1 MNSIL
6 NRESLRV
13 EIVTLDDNTKGIFI
27 PLETAVKIFN
37 LLPLKDFG
45 IITTDVKEELN
56 ISLSDSFISSLET
69 FINHPYELYKTS
81 RYIGVRSQPENPN
94 YRKKTG
100 IYAIYNSN
108 KKELSLSTHSSIIA
122 YNDVFP
128 DGFDP
133 DGIPNSWSSISKN
146 IISQFFWVKDV
157 VARDGQDPKVLRNSM
172 NKNDVPNVI
181 YDNFQGYIPSEKR
194 NNFFSFLKSYIQ
206 KSVPELYENFV
217 SYLGTEDNS
226 ISKIMIEK
234 LNQQIKLPSSQSLS
248 WWQGRKDYEY
258 ALAVAWEEWRET
270 NSDLFDHME
279 GDYRYNDM
287 YGEYLGLWNCYEEW
301 VEGPYLDYQ
310 PFFKNMVE
318 EEIIYPIDTD
328 SRFQGTSRL
337 IFRDVTD
344 VENFIDD
351 IQNGLNKFF
360 AEAS

>member
-27 PLETAVKIFN
+27 PLETAAKIFN
-37 LLPLKDFG
+37 LLPVNDFG
-45 IITTDVKEELN
+45 IITNDVKEELN

-69 FINHPYELYKTS
+69 FISHPYELYKTS
-81 RYIGVRSQPENPN
+81 RYIGVRSKPKNPN

-108 KKELSLSTHSSIIA
+108 KKELSLSTHSSIME
-122 YNDVFP
+122 YDDVSPNEFEP
-128 DGFDP
+128 DG
-133 DGIPNSWSSISKN
+133 SRSTTRKN
-146 IISQFFWVKDV
+146 IISQFYWVKDV
-157 VARDGQDPKVLRNSM
+157 VAHDGQDPKILRNSM

-181 YDNFQGYIPSEKR
+181 YDFFQGYIPSEKR

-206 KSVPELYENFV
+206 ESVPELYKNFV
-217 SYLGTEDNS
+217 SYLTTEDND
-226 ISKIMIEK
+226 IFKIMSKK
-234 LNQQIKLPSSQSLS
+234 LDQQIKLASSQSLS
-248 WWQGRKDYEY
+248 WWQGKQNYED
-258 ALAVAWEEWRET
+258 ALALAWEEWREA
-270 NSDLFDHME
+270 NPDLFDRME
-279 GDYRYNDM
+279 GNYFYYNQ

-301 VEGPYLDYQ
+301 VEDPYLDYQ
-310 PFFKNMVE
+310 PFFKKMVE
-318 EEIIYPIDTD
+318 EEIIYAIDTD

-351 IQNGLNKFF
+351 IQDGLDKFF
-360 AEAS
+360 DEAS